1 MSAQHASVSQ
11 DVRLDAPCSFHGC
24 WCPSAWT
31 MWPYP
36 SLTGAL
42 PVWNTLDHLMVRCPV
57 LALQMSRLNTSPEPV
72 EYEYAITQKSCNHT
86 CCDSDALALCSMC
99 EMEGTRDHSSD
110 HGQGWRQPFRRSSR
124 RY

>member
-11 DVRLDAPCSFHGC
+11 DVRLDAPCSFRGC

-31 MWPYP
+31 MWPCP

-42 PVWNTLDHLMVRCPV
+42 PVRNTSDHLTVRCPV

-72 EYEYAITQKSCNHT
+72 EYKYAIMQKSCNHT
-86 CCDSDALALCSMC
+86 YCDSDAPALCWMY
-99 EMEGTRDHSSD
+99 
-110 HGQGWRQPFRRSSR
+110 P
-124 RY
+124 